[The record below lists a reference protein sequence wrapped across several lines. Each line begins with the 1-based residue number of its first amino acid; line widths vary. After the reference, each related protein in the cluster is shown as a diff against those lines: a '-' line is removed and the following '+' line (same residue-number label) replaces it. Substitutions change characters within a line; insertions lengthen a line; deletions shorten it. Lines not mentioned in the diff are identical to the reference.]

1 MLNTWESQVCVVD
14 GPQGGIAGYFLAK
27 DGNDVPEIDCA
38 APEHAAGVLCACYA
52 FLQQERLSLHVPFHA
67 QAMFDLLG
75 DVAERASIESTECYN
90 VLCYER
96 VLRACLELKA
106 QRVPLADGAITFA
119 IQGYAGPERLR
130 VAVSGG
136 KPEVAPAAEGEALP
150 LTHRQAMNLFFGPW
164 SPERLRLPAF
174 AAGWFPLSLF
184 VPEVDND

>member
-1 MLNTWESQVCVVD
+1 M
-14 GPQGGIAGYFLAK
+14 
-27 DGNDVPEIDCA
+27 
-38 APEHAAGVLCACYA
+38 
-52 FLQQERLSLHVPFHA
+52 HVPFHA

-106 QRVPLADGAITFA
+106 QRVPLADGRDHVCHP
-119 IQGYAGPERLR
+119 GLCRAGAPARRR
-130 VAVSGG
+130 VRG